1 MKHAPINTKFATLGL
16 LLLAIALSAGC
27 GKLVIMD
34 DDGFAALHEAKN
46 TTRVISIEGNVTDS
60 EGKPLENISVIV
72 IGRYMKDTQV
82 FYGGNYRELDTLTT
96 DANGFYKM
104 TQKTVTP
111 AFPDLQ
117 LDASDSQGRYSTV
130 SIIVLNVQA
139 GTVAP
144 TIILQKN

>member
-1 MKHAPINTKFATLGL
+1 MNRSPINTKFANLGL
-16 LLLAIALSAGC
+16 LLLVIVLTAGC
-27 GKLVIMD
+27 GNLVFMD
-34 DDGFAALHEAKN
+34 DEGFAALREAKN
-46 TTRVISIEGNVTDS
+46 TTRVISIEGNVTDL
-60 EGKPLENISVIV
+60 EGTPLENISIIV

-104 TQKTVTP
+104 TQKAVTP

-117 LDASDSQGRYSTV
+117 LDAIDSQGRYATA
-130 SIIVLNVQA
+130 SIVVLNVQA